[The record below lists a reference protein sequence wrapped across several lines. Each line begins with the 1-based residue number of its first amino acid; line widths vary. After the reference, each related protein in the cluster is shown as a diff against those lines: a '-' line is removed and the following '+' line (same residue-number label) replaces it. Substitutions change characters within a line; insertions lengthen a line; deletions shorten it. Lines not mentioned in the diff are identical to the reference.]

1 MIAAKYYQEATEV
14 VVNCDIARILHIQ
27 PSRLNQME
35 RTLLSFIDQLY
46 VSIHDYN
53 KQACVFNK

>member
-1 MIAAKYYQEATEV
+1 MAQTQLFLTSAIAENIIITSLVIAAKYYQEATEV

-35 RTLLSFIDQLY
+35 RILL
-46 VSIHDYN
+46 
-53 KQACVFNK
+53 